1 MALSPSTSVQGHQ
14 VNVCHSPIDLLSK
27 ASHPFL
33 AILILLKTLEMQVR
47 EREREIEQWCKIWK
61 NGINSPND
69 S

>member
-47 EREREIEQWCKIWK
+47 ERERDRAMVQNMEKWYQLTK
-61 NGINSPND
+61 
-69 S
+69 

>member
-47 EREREIEQWCKIWK
+47 ERDRAMVQNMEKWYQLTK
-61 NGINSPND
+61 
-69 S
+69 